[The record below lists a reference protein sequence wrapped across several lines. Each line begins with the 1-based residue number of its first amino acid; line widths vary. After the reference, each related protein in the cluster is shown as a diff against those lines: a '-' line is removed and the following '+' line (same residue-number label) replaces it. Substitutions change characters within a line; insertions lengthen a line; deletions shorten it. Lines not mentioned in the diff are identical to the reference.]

1 MALAATGLEA
11 AVELLQNPVN
21 GNTPGPEE
29 LETKVTRGMQRRAT
43 KSVRKAAMVGTDTL
57 IAGVDLAKKTS
68 VVVFMRASDRAPLGR
83 LRHSLQSGRPRSIP

>member
-1 MALAATGLEA
+1 M
-11 AVELLQNPVN
+11 
-21 GNTPGPEE
+21 
-29 LETKVTRGMQRRAT
+29 KVTRGMQRRDT

-83 LRHSLQSGRPRSIP
+83 LRIPTSPAGLARSRELVWPETGRGHTRCPHGGHLRSHRAG